1 MTGGSKEKA
10 EPGVL
15 LVGVDVEQELKKDRP
30 TERVTPARILGR
42 SFIINLVLYK
52 KTLCSPLLCQ
62 DFHVVKNENLQALE
76 LGLLFYNLSLKSFII
91 ILTF

>member
-42 SFIINLVLYK
+42 SFIINLVLKNGRHLRGPY
-52 KTLCSPLLCQ
+52 LLKQ
-62 DFHVVKNENLQALE
+62 
-76 LGLLFYNLSLKSFII
+76 
-91 ILTF
+91 T